1 MSRIKIT
8 TDGYLQLDTKMN
20 HIYEVGVG
28 TLLHDNNFINHLTE
42 KNWFDEEM
50 LFELIDKLKSDKSYK
65 DFDFTKIIFS
75 AAQKFYSKRMLSDN
89 NNFEDFIRARSFE
102 YLSNT
107 F

>member
-20 HIYEVGVG
+20 HIYEVGVD
-28 TLLHDNNFINHLTE
+28 TLIYDKNFINHLTE
-42 KNWFDEEM
+42 KNWFDEQM
-50 LFELIDKLKSDKSYK
+50 FFELIKKLQSHKSYNNY
-65 DFDFTKIIFS
+65 DFTEIIFS
-75 AAQKFYSKRMLSDN
+75 AAQKFYSKRMLNDN
-89 NNFEDFIRARSFE
+89 NNFEDFIRASSFE